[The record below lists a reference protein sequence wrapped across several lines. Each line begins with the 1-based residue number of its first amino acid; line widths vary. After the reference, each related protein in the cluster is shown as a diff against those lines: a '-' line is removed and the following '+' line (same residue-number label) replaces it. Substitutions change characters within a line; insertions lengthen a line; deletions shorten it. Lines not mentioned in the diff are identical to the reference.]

1 MARLERHWAL
11 GLNDGAVLHLQQMK
25 VPATS
30 VDVVLLAT
38 DGFTRLIDFYGLY
51 TPESLLGAAR
61 ERGVGAL
68 CRELRDLE
76 DSDTECRRYPRL
88 KPKDDATALLLKVA
102 G

>member
-76 DSDTECRRYPRL
+76 DSDTEYRRYPRL